1 MHAKSLTPSPS
12 PRTLPALP
20 AGFGLVLFCG
30 LIVAALLMGGCGRE
44 DLPRFDPLPGDAVV
58 LVVGDSLVAGTG
70 APRGRGW
77 PEGLAARTGWSVIN
91 AGVPGNTS
99 ADALDRLPAL
109 LDRYR
114 PQAVVIA
121 IGGND
126 FLRNVTP
133 ELTRSNLEAMVRD
146 SQMVTEHVALV
157 AIPAKSLSA
166 ALLGSLSDDA
176 LYGELAETHGLAL
189 VPDAVSDVLSQ
200 EALRADRIH
209 ANARGYEMIAERVA
223 EALADQGWTDR

>member
-1 MHAKSLTPSPS
+1 M
-12 PRTLPALP
+12 
-20 AGFGLVLFCG
+20 VFCG

-44 DLPRFDPLPGDAVV
+44 DLPRFDPLPSDAVV

-126 FLRNVTP
+126 FLRNVAP

-146 SQMVTEHVALV
+146 SQTVTAHVALV
-157 AIPAKSLSA
+157 AIPAKSLGA
-166 ALLGSLSDDA
+166 ALLGNLADDA
-176 LYGELAETHGLAL
+176 LFGELAETHGLAL
-189 VPDAVSDVLSQ
+189 VSDAVADVLSQ